1 MGQAVANLKK
11 PLQKLAPDDFKRK
24 FSAWWEGD
32 EYTPLP
38 QDRQE
43 GGDSANSDG
52 DDPSVDVAD
61 DVLSMAVAQGVWGPG
76 YIQPGNAEHYV
87 EMAKTL
93 ALTQK
98 KSMAVIGAGL
108 GGPARDISRATD
120 VWITAYEARLKAA
133 EEGQRQSKMAG
144 VGKRVEISHFDPET
158 VELPENKFHAIA
170 SFEIFCFVEN
180 KERLLQQC
188 EMSLKPSGSLLFTDY
203 VVKED
208 TPPDERLTELFAPK
222 WGQPFLWTPHQ
233 YAAAVSESG
242 LGLRVQE
249 DVTQSY
255 VDLIQQA
262 EPLWTKLLSD
272 LEGSSTS
279 LQSAIYNS
287 VGAEHAEWVSRLEA
301 LQSGEISVYR
311 YLALK
316 PAAIT

>member
-1 MGQAVANLKK
+1 VGRFVANLKK
-11 PLQKLAPDDFKRK
+11 PLQKLAPGDFKRK

-38 QDRQE
+38 DADPDTD
-43 GGDSANSDG
+43 GSAASEA
-52 DDPSVDVAD
+52 DDPSVHVAD
-61 DVLSMAVAQGVWGPG
+61 DVLSMAVAQGIWGAG

-108 GGPARDISRATD
+108 GGPARDISRVTD
-120 VWITAYEARLKAA
+120 VWITAYEARLTAA
-133 EEGQRQSKMAG
+133 KEGQRQSDMAG
-144 VGKRVEISHFDPET
+144 MSKRVEIAHFDPDT
-158 VELPENKFHAIA
+158 IDLPENKFHAIA
-170 SFEIFCFVEN
+170 SFEIFCFVEQ

-208 TPPDERLTELFAPK
+208 VPSQERLAQLFAPK

-301 LQSGEISVYR
+301 LQSGEVSVYR

-316 PAAIT
+316 PAEIT

>member
-1 MGQAVANLKK
+1 MANLTK
-11 PLQKLAPDDFKRK
+11 PLQKLAPGDFKRK

-38 QDRQE
+38 EADQDDE
-43 GGDSANSDG
+43 SADSAEG
-52 DDPSVDVAD
+52 EQPVHVAD

-76 YIQPGNAEHYV
+76 YIQPGNADHYV

-93 ALTQK
+93 TLSKK
-98 KSMAVIGAGL
+98 KSMAIIGAGL
-108 GGPARDISRATD
+108 GGPARDISRATE
-120 VWITAYEARLKAA
+120 VWVTAYEARLKAA
-133 EEGQRQSKMAG
+133 EEGQRQSDMAG
-144 VGKRVEISHFDPET
+144 MSKRVPISHFDPET
-158 VELPENKFHAIA
+158 IEFPESKFHAIA
-170 SFEIFCFVEN
+170 SFEIFCFIEN

-208 TPPDERLTELFAPK
+208 VPGEERLAQLFAPK
-222 WGQPFLWTPHQ
+222 WGQPFLWTPDQ
-233 YAAAVSESG
+233 YASAVAESG

-249 DVTQSY
+249 DVTQNY
-255 VDLIQQA
+255 IDLIQQA

-287 VGAEHAEWVSRLEA
+287 VGSEHAEWLSRLEA
-301 LQSGEISVYR
+301 MQSGELSVYR

>member
-1 MGQAVANLKK
+1 MAKLTQ

-32 EYTPLP
+32 EYVPLP
-38 QDRQE
+38 ESHIE
-43 GGDSANSDG
+43 GDQSNASG
-52 DDPSVDVAD
+52 DDDQSVNVAD

-93 ALTQK
+93 ALTKK
-98 KSMAVIGAGL
+98 KSMAIIGAGL

-120 VWITAYEARLKAA
+120 VWVTAYESRQKAA
-133 EEGQRQSKMAG
+133 EEGQRQSSMAG
-144 VGKRVEISHFDPET
+144 LAKRVAVSHFDPET
-158 VELPENKFHAIA
+158 IDLPEAKYHAIA
-170 SFEIFCFVEN
+170 GFEIFCFIEN
-180 KERLLQQC
+180 KERFLQQC

-203 VVKED
+203 VVKEEV
-208 TPPDERLTELFAPK
+208 PSDERLAQLFAAK
-222 WGQPFLWTPHQ
+222 WGKPHLWTPHQ
-233 YAAAVSESG
+233 YAATISESG

-249 DVTQSY
+249 DVTPTY
-255 VDLIQQA
+255 IELIQNA

-272 LEGSSTS
+272 LQGSSNS
-279 LQSAIYNS
+279 LQSAIYDS
-287 VGAEHAEWVSRLEA
+287 VGMEHAEWVSRLEA
-301 LQSGEISVYR
+301 MQSGELSIYR